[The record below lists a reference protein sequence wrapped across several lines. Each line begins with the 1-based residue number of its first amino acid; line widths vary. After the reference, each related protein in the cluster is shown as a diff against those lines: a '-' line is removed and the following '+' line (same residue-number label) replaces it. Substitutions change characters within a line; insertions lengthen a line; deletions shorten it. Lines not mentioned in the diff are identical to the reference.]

1 MRPAA
6 ERVDKN
12 LDDVAVPAQ
21 QADLIDQSF
30 AQLAQPRAERL
41 GLQPEGDIPHAPER
55 IGELLRLHFAARLR
69 HGEALQPRGSVFGGA
84 AGAGAQ
90 ESGRRRESGDGER
103 PSPTTSGGPHAPLPG
118 A

>member
-21 QADLIDQSF
+21 QADLINKSF
-30 AQLAQPRAERL
+30 AQLAQSCAERL
-41 GLQPEGDIPHAPER
+41 GLQPQGDIPHAPER

-69 HGEALQPRGSVFGGA
+69 HGEALQPRGSVFG
-84 AGAGAQ
+84 AGGGRAQ
-90 ESGRRRESGDGER
+90 ESARRHESGDGER
-103 PSPTTSGGPHAPLPG
+103 PSPTSSGGPHAPLPG